1 VNLRLYDTGSRRV
14 RDFEPIEPGRVTLYL
29 CGATVQAA
37 PHIGHVR
44 SAVAFD
50 VLSRWLTARGFD
62 VVLCRNITD
71 IDDKILKVAETQ
83 GQPWWRV
90 GERNWRMFEEAY
102 AAVGCLPPAIQ
113 PRATGHVPEMIV
125 LMRRLIDSGHAY
137 ASNGDVYFSVRS
149 FPEYGALSRQD
160 PGAMQQGEADNDAKR
175 DPLDFALWK
184 HAHPGEPAWETPW
197 GTGRPG
203 WHLECSAMATKYLG
217 ARFDIHGGG
226 LDLLFPHHENEQAQS
241 HAVNDGFAN
250 FWMHNGLVTLAGEK
264 MSKSLGNTLSV
275 ANLLEQV
282 RPMELRYWLVAPHYR
297 SAVDFTPASLDE
309 AATTYRR
316 IEGFVLRAG
325 ELVGADALD
334 FDSALLPAAVFD
346 LLPAA
351 VFDLLPAA
359 FVAAMDDDLGV
370 SPALAVLHNTVR
382 EGNAALADAD
392 KPRVAEKLAAVRAML
407 AVLGLDVVEG
417 SDEAAG
423 LRPAV
428 DALVA
433 VALDQRDAARA
444 RKDYQAADAIRDRLA
459 TAGIVVEDTSAG
471 ARWQL
476 RRD

>member
-14 RDFEPIEPGRVTLYL
+14 RNFEPIEPGRVTLYL

-50 VLSRWLTARGFD
+50 VLTRWLLARGLD

-71 IDDKILKVAETQ
+71 IDDKILKVAEAQ
-83 GQPWWRV
+83 DQQWWRV
-90 GERNWRMFEEAY
+90 GERNWRLFEEAY
-102 AAVGCLPPAIQ
+102 AAVGCLPPAVQ

-125 LMRRLIDSGHAY
+125 LMRRLIESGHAY
-137 ASNGDVYFSVRS
+137 ASGGDVYFAVES
-149 FPEYGALSRQD
+149 FPAYGALSRQD
-160 PGAMQQGEADNDAKR
+160 PGAMQQGETDNDAKR
-175 DPLDFALWK
+175 SPVDFALWK
-184 HAHPGEPAWETPW
+184 HANPGEPAWETPW
-197 GTGRPG
+197 GSGRPG

-217 ARFDIHGGG
+217 SSFDIHGGG

-241 HAVNDGFAN
+241 HAVGDGFAN

-275 ANLLEQV
+275 AKLLEQV

-297 SAVDFTPASLDE
+297 SAVDFTPASLDD

-325 ELVGADALD
+325 ELVGADQ
-334 FDSALLPAAVFD
+334 PAFNVD
-346 LLPAA
+346 R
-351 VFDLLPAA
+351 LPAA

-370 SPALAVLHNTVR
+370 AQALAVLHNTVR

-392 KPRVAEKLAAVRAML
+392 KPAVAERLEVVRAML
-407 AVLGLDVVEG
+407 SVLGLDA
-417 SDEAAG
+417 SDSGENSDG

-428 DALVA
+428 DALVS
-433 VALDQRDAARA
+433 VALEQRDAARA